1 MSYDSLKGIRV
12 VDFGIITAGAG
23 TSAMLADLGAEVIK
37 VEGPQYIDPF
47 RVWTGVANAEKW
59 WDTSAQYAFTNR
71 NKRNLCVDLKQRIG
85 LELVHELVASSDIVV
100 ENFRAGVMD
109 RLGLGFDALAAVN
122 PSLIM
127 ASISSQGA
135 TGPYAQSVSFGSTL
149 EASGGLSA
157 LIRSESGQPLISGHA
172 LNYPDQI
179 VSLTAVSAILCA
191 LFDRAPDKPVWLDI
205 SQREVTSYMLGEYV
219 AASRSRAFD
228 KERDDAAAAG
238 PGAPAILNAVL
249 RCADDVWIAVTIA
262 DEKTWERIASR
273 LQLQPHLPP
282 GAARLTA
289 VLEDKLHTQTADTVL
304 RLLAA
309 CGGSAEIVRTAATLV
324 GAEEEFAE
332 SAAFTV
338 DPEGGAVKGLPW
350 RCGAAAMAVHRAA
363 PPLGADNQYVIRE
376 LLGRSEAQY
385 QALLEQG
392 VVTSTPRK

>member
-1 MSYDSLKGIRV
+1 MSYESLKGIRV

-37 VEGPQYIDPF
+37 IEGPQYIDPF

-71 NKRNLCVDLKQRIG
+71 NKRNLCVDLKQKAG

-157 LIRSESGQPLISGHA
+157 LIRSETGQPLISGHA

-191 LFDRAPDKPVWLDI
+191 LFDCEQGKPVWLDI
-205 SQREVTSYMLGEYV
+205 SQREVTSYMLGEFV
-219 AASRSRAFD
+219 AASESRAFH
-228 KERDDAAAAG
+228 ESRDEDAATG
-238 PGAPAILNAVL
+238 PGAPAILNTAL
-249 RCADDVWIAVTIA
+249 RCADDVWIAVTVA
-262 DEKTWERIASR
+262 DEEAWGRIASR
-273 LQLQPHLPP
+273 LQLQSHALSDAAKLTAALEDRLRTQPA
-282 GAARLTA
+282 GAA
-289 VLEDKLHTQTADTVL
+289 L
-304 RLLAA
+304 RLLTA
-309 CGGSAEIVRTAATLV
+309 CGASAEIVRTAATLI
-324 GAEEEFAE
+324 GAEEEFAK
-332 SAAFTV
+332 SAAFAV
-338 DPEGGAVKGLPW
+338 DPQGSAVKGLPW
-350 RCGAAAMAVHRAA
+350 RCGDAAMTVRRAA
-363 PPLGADNQYVIRE
+363 PALGADNHYITRE
-376 LLGRSEAQY
+376 LLGRSEAEY

-392 VVTSTPRK
+392 VLTDTPRE